1 MHDLFEIFAKN
12 IMKKLLS
19 LGALASLTTIAFAQT
34 VKPCAEL
41 YFSEYIEGSGNNKAL
56 EVYNPTNSE
65 VDLTNYRVTRWQN
78 GSSIWDKQFSDT
90 LSGMLKPKD
99 VVVLVIDRRNP
110 AGTGSDTPSAIELQ
124 NKADLFL
131 SKDYNRSYSMSF
143 NGDDA
148 LSLDRYDATYKTW
161 VLVDIIGKIGE
172 RPRTPG
178 GWSDS
183 FPYSTGL
190 GTWYT
195 ENKTLIRKAQIL
207 TGCDTVAPVKRGL
220 TATCDQAWNPQYF
233 NPSKEWELYPRN
245 YFDSLGTHTS
255 GCATLSSEKVELN
268 ATIKLYPNP
277 TINTF
282 WIESSDKIE
291 NVSIFNLSGA
301 LVKEYSLKEGLS
313 SSESIIKKQSALL
326 SSEGKKVQISCDQ
339 WISGVYQVQVKT
351 VNGQILLEKIT
362 K

>member
-1 MHDLFEIFAKN
+1 M
-12 IMKKLLS
+12 
-19 LGALASLTTIAFAQT
+19 TI
-34 VKPCAEL
+34 
-41 YFSEYIEGSGNNKAL
+41 
-56 EVYNPTNSE
+56 
-65 VDLTNYRVTRWQN
+65 
-78 GSSIWDKQFSDT
+78 SI
-90 LSGMLKPKD
+90 
-99 VVVLVIDRRNP
+99 V
-110 AGTGSDTPSAIELQ
+110 
-124 NKADLFL
+124 
-131 SKDYNRSYSMSF
+131 
-143 NGDDA
+143 
-148 LSLDRYDATYKTW
+148 
-161 VLVDIIGKIGE
+161 
-172 RPRTPG
+172 
-178 GWSDS
+178 
-183 FPYSTGL
+183 
-190 GTWYT
+190 
-195 ENKTLIRKAQIL
+195 
-207 TGCDTVAPVKRGL
+207 
-220 TATCDQAWNPQYF
+220 
-233 NPSKEWELYPRN
+233 LYPRN